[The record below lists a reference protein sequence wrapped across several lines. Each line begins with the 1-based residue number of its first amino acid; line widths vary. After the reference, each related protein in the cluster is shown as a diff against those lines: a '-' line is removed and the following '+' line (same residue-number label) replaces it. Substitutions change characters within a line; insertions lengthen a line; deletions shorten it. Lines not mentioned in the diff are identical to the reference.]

1 MSKIAKDKG
10 GGQGVPDEL
19 DAALASGSVKN
30 LGQFACRSRV
40 DQPG

>member
-19 DAALASGSVKN
+19 DAALAVVACTYPRSGATLS
-30 LGQFACRSRV
+30 A
-40 DQPG
+40 